1 MTFYCHQDKKHLPR
15 QKAMII
21 HPSNNSTKPNTFI
34 VLSSFQNCEAMM
46 SWIYFVDLF
55 GTGVFA
61 ISGVL
66 TAIEKKFDLVGTLI
80 IGFVTAIG
88 GGTIRDLLIG
98 RFPVGWLNDRNY
110 FITILAGYIIAYLCR
125 NQIFRIKKSLFLFD
139 TIGIGLFT
147 ILGIE
152 IALDYHLNIEI
163 CLIMGVISACFGGV
177 IRDVLTNEIPLVFR
191 KEIYMTACLAGGIVY
206 LILLRVSDLHNLNIA
221 IAITTVI
228 MIRYFAIRN
237 AWSLNFSLPDS
248 I

>member
-1 MTFYCHQDKKHLPR
+1 
-15 QKAMII
+15 
-21 HPSNNSTKPNTFI
+21 
-34 VLSSFQNCEAMM
+34 M

-55 GTGVFA
+55 GTAVFA

-66 TAIEKKFDLVGTLI
+66 TAIDKKFDLVGTLI

-88 GGTIRDLLIG
+88 GGTLRDILIG

-110 FITILAGYIIAYLCR
+110 FFTILGAYAFTYLNR
-125 NQIFRIKKSLFLFD
+125 NQIFRYKKSLFLFD
-139 TIGIGLFT
+139 TVGIGLFT

-152 IALDYHLNIEI
+152 IAMEYQLNVEI

-206 LILLRVSDLHNLNIA
+206 LILMRLSDFKNLNIILA
-221 IAITTVI
+221 ISTVI
-228 MIRYFAIRN
+228 LIRYFSIRN
-237 AWSLNFSLPDS
+237 AWSLNFTLPKPK
-248 I
+248 